1 MRCKSF
7 LRQFLQIVFGGV
19 RVNINDTFLIKHLA
33 NEVRDLEK
41 SLAVAVEAL
50 EFYKKRDHWN
60 DDYPGG
66 IACEDGCLDTG
77 ETAQQALKEIQEGK

>member
-1 MRCKSF
+1 MK
-7 LRQFLQIVFGGV
+7 
-19 RVNINDTFLIKHLA
+19 INDTVLIKYLTK
-33 NEVRDLEK
+33 EVRDLEK

-66 IACEDGCLDTG
+66 IACEDGCLDMG
-77 ETAQQALKEIQEGK
+77 DTAQQALKEIRGE